1 MWAPVPARRF
11 AQVLVMAL
19 AGLSALPAA
28 ASPSAVGGPAQSPTL
43 PIDRLV
49 ELDAIRKTAELKLAA
64 LGASSGTVQAARTD
78 AAPFGHLAVPAPE
91 GGLSRKWRGVQQ
103 QIGAE
108 AEILSHCREVPETCP
123 SDAAR
128 HFLAII
134 SAGQARHGRGR
145 LGEINRA
152 INLAIRPMS
161 DLAQYGVVDVWSS
174 PLTTFTTG
182 AGDCEDY
189 AIAKYV
195 ALREAGMRAED
206 VRLLIVR
213 DRKLHEDH
221 AVIAA
226 RLDGHWLVLDNRRL
240 LMLEDEQLTR
250 YQPLF
255 EIDDDGVRRLMP
267 PQLARNAIGEQA
279 KIPAASEAAP
289 GAQ

>member
-1 MWAPVPARRF
+1 MWAPVPARSV
-11 AQVLVMAL
+11 AQAL
-19 AGLSALPAA
+19 AIALCGLFASAAA
-28 ASPSAVGGPAQSPTL
+28 ASPTAAASSPRGPTL
-43 PIDRLV
+43 PIDRVV

-64 LGASSGTVQAARTD
+64 LGPSSGIEQTPAIHAG
-78 AAPFGHLAVPAPE
+78 PFGHLAVPAPE

-108 AEILSHCREVPETCP
+108 AEILTQCREAPRTCP

-134 SAGQARHGRGR
+134 AAGQARQGRAR

-161 DLAQYGVVDVWSS
+161 DLAQYGVVDLWSS
-174 PLTTFTTG
+174 PLATFTTG

-195 ALREAGMRAED
+195 ALREAGMRRED

-213 DRKLHEDH
+213 DRKLQEDH
-221 AVIAA
+221 AVVAA

-250 YQPLF
+250 YQPWF
-255 EIDDDGVRRLMP
+255 EIDDDGVRRLIP
-267 PQLARNAIGEQA
+267 PQLVRNAIGEQA
-279 KIPAASEAAP
+279 IIPAASGAAP
-289 GAQ
+289 GAK